1 LVFDPDRRGG
11 AGDCDP
17 PDARLHHLDVADGVV
32 IQILEWAMDWQ
43 KAISDFLVATIPAVL
58 LYFLGWAYLYYFL
71 SSFGIYP
78 SELKL
83 DVITVLIYA
92 YAPIHDIVARYLLI
106 IIFSCLAF
114 IFLIYFNIA
123 SPKKMLQ
130 RAPLWV
136 KQLPTSVSK
145 MYRPVSS
152 LPLAIR
158 IFSLTFE
165 LLIGMLLA
173 LSLILIPIAKLA
185 AAKTEAE
192 LWGDSAPIIAVNLHL
207 EDTSK
212 KEVNSNAPTLESKAD
227 QEHNSNDET
236 LSSEVAQ
243 CQRNLGLVP
252 IFSDDST
259 LFVLCR
265 NEQDRNSGWVFEL
278 RKEKGLV
285 SARSVV
291 NLRSSK

>member
-1 LVFDPDRRGG
+1 
-11 AGDCDP
+11 
-17 PDARLHHLDVADGVV
+17 
-32 IQILEWAMDWQ
+32 MDWQ

-92 YAPIHDIVARYLLI
+92 YAPIHDIATKYLLI
-106 IIFSCLAF
+106 IVLCSLAF

-123 SPKKMLQ
+123 LPNKMLQ
-130 RAPLWV
+130 RAPLWM
-136 KQLPTSVSK
+136 KQLPTSASK
-145 MYRPVSS
+145 MYRPTSS

-158 IFSLTFE
+158 IFYLTFE
-165 LLIGMLLA
+165 LLIGMLIA

-185 AAKTEAE
+185 AAKKEAE
-192 LWGDSAPIIAVNLHL
+192 LWGDSAPIIAVNLRP

-212 KEVNSNAPTLESKAD
+212 KGVNSNAPTLESKAE
-227 QEHNSNDET
+227 EHNSNDET
-236 LSSEVAQ
+236 LSSEVGR

-252 IFSDDST
+252 IFSDDSK

-278 RKEKGLV
+278 RKEKGLI
-285 SARSVV
+285 SARYVS
-291 NLRSSK
+291 NLRGSK